1 MISRATG
8 PIRLQS
14 CGFAPL
20 PVAVDVKFSVRY
32 PGGAVHDIVIDGG
45 IAVVGRDPTCDL
57 VLNDPKSSRRHAVVE
72 SGPDG
77 LVIRD
82 TGSANGISVNGKKT
96 ERSALKT
103 GDVFRVGDVEVTVL
117 AEQEPG
123 TLVMEDDL
131 GLDSMAG
138 SPGPKTATLPPRDSF
153 PPPPRDRFPPPP
165 SDGLAGPA
173 PHGEGREP
181 GLPIDD
187 GGETTPGGAAFRPA
201 ARPLTVSV
209 LAVLWLLSIPFH
221 AITGIALVRSWSGS
235 GGMLIAVL
243 CALLAI
249 LAPVMAFGLW
259 TARGWARA
267 AQIALAALGILYC
280 PFTLA
285 SIAVLAYMLRP
296 PARRYFARAGGDTTA
311 DQAEAVFAAAVVAAA
326 VLGGLIM
333 AGLSIVARTAHTGLP

>member
-20 PVAVDVKFSVRY
+20 PVAVDVKFAVRY
-32 PGGAVHDIVIDGG
+32 PGGVVHDIVIEGG
-45 IAVVGRDPTCDL
+45 IAVVGRDPSCDL

-82 TGSANGISVNGKKT
+82 TGSANGISVNGRKT
-96 ERSALKT
+96 ERAPLKT
-103 GDVFRVGDVEVTVL
+103 GDVFRIGDVEVTIL

-123 TLVMEDDL
+123 TLVMEDEL

-138 SPGPKTATLPPRDSF
+138 GPPPKTATLPPRDSF
-153 PPPPRDRFPPPP
+153 LPPP
-165 SDGLAGPA
+165 SGRPAGPG
-173 PHGEGREP
+173 PHVEEPSPLVAGRA
-181 GLPIDD
+181 
-187 GGETTPGGAAFRPA
+187 ETAPGGAAWRPA

-209 LAVLWLLSIPFH
+209 LAVLWVLSIPFH
-221 AITGIALVRSWSGS
+221 AVTGIALARSWPGS
-235 GGMLIAVL
+235 GGMLIAGL

-249 LAPVMAFGLW
+249 IAPVMAFGLW

-267 AQIALAALGILYC
+267 AQIALAALGILNC
-280 PFTLA
+280 PFSLA
-285 SIAVLAYMLRP
+285 AIAVLAYMLRP
-296 PARRYFARAGGDTTA
+296 PARRYFARADGDTTA
-311 DQAEAVFAAAVVAAA
+311 DQSEAVFAAAVVAAV
-326 VLGGLIM
+326 VLGGLIT
-333 AGLSIVARTAHTGLP
+333 AGLTIVARTARTGLP